1 MDSTKDSQCLE
12 VEDGLSAKCYSS
24 CRYLLSV
31 NHTKTRPQRKDL
43 SPGLMLSKAIPATR
57 VP

>member
-31 NHTKTRPQRKDL
+31 NHTKTRPQEEGPVSWL
-43 SPGLMLSKAIPATR
+43 NAEQGYPCH
-57 VP
+57 